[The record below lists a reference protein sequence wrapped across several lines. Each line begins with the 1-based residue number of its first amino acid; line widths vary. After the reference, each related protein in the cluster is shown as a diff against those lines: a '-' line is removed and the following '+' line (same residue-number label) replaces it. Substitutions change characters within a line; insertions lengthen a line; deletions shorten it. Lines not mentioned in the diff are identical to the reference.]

1 MEEQKEQTPKEK
13 LAESKEKLSKRWLKK
28 FWGALP
34 GLLIL
39 SFLVVLILVMGGRI
53 KSESKIINQR
63 NMSNLKKE
71 NPALNVVVMEM
82 VPTPIRDRMNLPGIV
97 APWKKL
103 QVVAQVQ
110 GKIVRK
116 ALKEGQTVGKG
127 DVIAVIDRRDYQIA
141 YTNAKTSYDVALSD
155 LKRLETLRRNNVI
168 PQSQLDNTKAQVE
181 NAKAMLENAALALER
196 CDIKADMD
204 GIVNRMYIENG
215 QYLSV
220 GDPVADLLQI
230 DRLKIK
236 VGIPESDIE
245 DVRGLIEFDVRID
258 ALGGETFR
266 AGKHF
271 VSFAA
276 DDMARLYTLEL
287 ELDNADGRI
296 LPDMFVR
303 VEIVK
308 KEIKDS
314 LSLPIY
320 SVITR
325 SDENIVYVVNDGVAQ
340 ARKVSLGLLDGW
352 RVQVTDGLFAGDR
365 VIVVGQRSVNTGDKV
380 NVVRSVTRAE
390 DIII

>member
-1 MEEQKEQTPKEK
+1 MEDTNEQTSLDTPP
-13 LAESKEKLSKRWLKK
+13 KRWLRK
-28 FWGALP
+28 FWALLP
-34 GLLIL
+34 GLAIF
-39 SFLVVLILVMGGRI
+39 SFLVLVILVLGGRI
-53 KSESKIINQR
+53 KSEGEVIKSR
-63 NMSNLKKE
+63 NMANLDKE
-71 NPALNVVVMEM
+71 NPALNVVVLEL
-82 VPTPIRDRMNLPGIV
+82 VPMPIRDRMNLPGIV
-97 APWKKL
+97 EPWKKL

-110 GKIVRK
+110 GKIVDK
-116 ALKEGQTVGKG
+116 NLEEGQAVSKE
-127 DVIAVIDRRDYQIA
+127 DVIAVIDRRDYRIA
-141 YTNAKTSYDVALSD
+141 YTNAKTSYEVALSD

-168 PQSQLDNTKAQVE
+168 PQSQLDNATAQVE
-181 NAKAMLENAALALER
+181 NAKATLENAILALER
-196 CDIKADMD
+196 CEIKADMD
-204 GIVNRMYIENG
+204 GVVNRMHIENG

-230 DRLKIK
+230 DRLKIN

-245 DVRGLIEFDVRID
+245 DVRGLTEFDVRID

-276 DDMARLYTLEL
+276 EDLARLYTLEL
-287 ELDNADGRI
+287 ELNNTDGRI

-320 SVITR
+320 SVISR
-325 SDENIVYVVNDGVAQ
+325 NDENIVYVVADGVAR
-340 ARKVSLGLLDGW
+340 ARRVSLGLLEGW
-352 RVQVTDGLFAGDR
+352 RVQVTDGLSAGDR

-390 DIII
+390 DIIL